1 MENER
6 SLDSQGGNVV
16 DMLKFKTARKE
27 RENLAG
33 YINDHRDFFSGIGI
47 DTSNLSD
54 EQVLD
59 LIIWKMMLQNVISLL
74 SI

>member
-16 DMLKFKTARKE
+16 DMLEFKTERNE

-33 YINDHRDFFSGIGI
+33 YINDLDYRDFFSGIGI

-54 EQVLD
+54 EQVL
-59 LIIWKMMLQNVISLL
+59 
-74 SI
+74 